1 MFKSSQ
7 LVFNPRVRK
16 SPFFISTMN
25 HGASAFTIY
34 NHMYLPISYEGVIED
49 YNKVLNGVQLWDV
62 GVERQIQIK
71 GPDAEALAQFL
82 TPRDIKKCAV
92 GQAMYAPF
100 LDFNGGFL
108 NDPVMLKI
116 SEDCYW
122 FSIADGD
129 SLLWVQALAAGYKF
143 DAVVDEPDVSP
154 LQVQGP
160 NSAKLMFKVF
170 GDWIDDLGFYKFK
183 EVNHK
188 GIPMVI
194 ARMGYSRELCY
205 EIFLQDHS
213 KGNELWEILWE
224 AGNDLNISPGGPN
237 IILRLEGGI
246 LSYGGDFDRSNNPF
260 EVGLEWM
267 IDLNQEDD
275 FIGKEALHEIKFKG
289 PTKKLMGAEI
299 EGDPINYSNEEH
311 LPVLVDGKNIGSM
324 NTMTYSPRLDKN
336 ISYVFLDI
344 KYAKVGQEIVISL
357 PDQDLKAKVVDIPW
371 LKRERKN

>member
-1 MFKSSQ
+1 MFKTSQ

-16 SPFFISTMN
+16 SPFFLSTIK

-49 YNKVLNGVQLWDV
+49 YNNVLNGVQLWDV

-71 GPDAEALAQFL
+71 GPDAEALSQFL

-129 SLLWVQALAAGYKF
+129 SLLWAQALAAGYKF
-143 DAVVDEPDVSP
+143 DVVVDEPDVSP

-160 NSAKLMFKVF
+160 NSAKLMSKVF

-205 EIFLQDHS
+205 ELFLQDHS
-213 KGNELWEILWE
+213 KGDELW
-224 AGNDLNISPGGPN
+224 
-237 IILRLEGGI
+237 
-246 LSYGGDFDRSNNPF
+246 
-260 EVGLEWM
+260 
-267 IDLNQEDD
+267 
-275 FIGKEALHEIKFKG
+275 
-289 PTKKLMGAEI
+289 
-299 EGDPINYSNEEH
+299 
-311 LPVLVDGKNIGSM
+311 
-324 NTMTYSPRLDKN
+324 
-336 ISYVFLDI
+336 
-344 KYAKVGQEIVISL
+344 
-357 PDQDLKAKVVDIPW
+357 
-371 LKRERKN
+371 